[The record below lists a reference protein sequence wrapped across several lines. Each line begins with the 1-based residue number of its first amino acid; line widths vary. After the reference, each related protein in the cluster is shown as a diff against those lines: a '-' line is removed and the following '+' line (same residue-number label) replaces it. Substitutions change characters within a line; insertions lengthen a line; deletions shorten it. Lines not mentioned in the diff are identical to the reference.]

1 MATAKTEESFS
12 QVIRMNVALL
22 KFSGTIPMD
31 DEISSKT
38 LLSCSLTII
47 SGAALILHTS
57 AYIYDFL
64 IHAAF
69 LETAIE
75 SLALI
80 IALFG
85 GLVRYLIAYWLRGDM
100 HKILRT
106 LDDLWKTAS
115 DDERR
120 CVNSLM
126 KGAKNLTY
134 FFLSQCIFTI
144 FFYTIAPLFVHLHDS
159 NSNATRSLPYAFFT
173 EVNQSPC
180 YEILY
185 FIQVFSM
192 LNVGVT
198 CVGVD
203 MAGPLLITTVCGHL
217 RVIRNRFRSMAQ
229 SMKIQMNDK
238 SDIIIP
244 RTCDRYNQAIVDSRL
259 EIGINNPVET
269 SVASELR
276 SCLNYHKIILK
287 ICMHIER
294 LTKIIFLTQL
304 IGSTYIL
311 SAVGF
316 KLTGNDQDKFKYSSQ
331 IVIGVV
337 QLLICNWPPH
347 DLMTE
352 SEAIADAAYFVPWYQ
367 WPSDLQKSIQIV
379 ILRAQ
384 KPVRLT
390 AGKFMYLS
398 LETFA
403 SMVSSAVSF
412 FTVLRS
418 LN

>member
-1 MATAKTEESFS
+1 MTTAKTDSFS
-12 QVIRMNVALL
+12 QAIRTNVALL

-31 DEISSKT
+31 DDIPSKK
-38 LLSCSLTII
+38 LLSYGLTII

-57 AYIYDFL
+57 AYIYDFV

-75 SLALI
+75 SFALI
-80 IALFG
+80 ISLFG
-85 GLVRYLIAYWLRGDM
+85 GLVRYLIAYWLRGNM
-100 HKILRT
+100 QEILQI
-106 LDDLWKTAS
+106 LDDLWKSAS
-115 DDERR
+115 GDERR
-120 CVNSLM
+120 CVSSQM
-126 KGAKNLTY
+126 KGAKNLTF

-144 FFYTIAPLFVHLHDS
+144 FFYTIAPLFLNLHDS
-159 NSNATRSLPYAFFT
+159 NSNVTRILPYAFFF

-198 CVGVD
+198 CVGID
-203 MAGPLLITTVCGHL
+203 MAGPLLIATVCGHL
-217 RVIRNRFRSMAQ
+217 KVIQNRFRSMEQ
-229 SMKIQMNDK
+229 SMKIRRNYK
-238 SDIIIP
+238 SGEIIP
-244 RTCDRYNQAIVDSRL
+244 RICNHYNQAIVDRRP
-259 EIGINNPVET
+259 EIRINDTVET
-269 SVASELR
+269 SVSSELN
-276 SCLNYHKIILK
+276 SCLNYHRIIFK
-287 ICMHIER
+287 ICMHIEH
-294 LTKIIFLTQL
+294 LTNIIFLTQL
-304 IGSTYIL
+304 VGSTYIL

-337 QLLICNWPPH
+337 QLLICNWPP
-347 DLMTE
+347 DVLMTE
-352 SEAIADAAYFVPWYQ
+352 SQAIADAAYFVPWYQ

-384 KPVRLT
+384 KPIRLT

-418 LN
+418 FN